1 MIVTISGF
9 GNVDVNDK
17 SFKSGSKG
25 LYGNAK
31 LTGKDGKR
39 YQASVML
46 VEIGSKPK
54 A

>member
-1 MIVTISGF
+1 MIVTIPGF
-9 GNVDVNDK
+9 GNVDVNPK
-17 SFKSGSKG
+17 TFKSLSTG

-31 LTGKDGKR
+31 LTGKDGER

-46 VEIGSKPK
+46 VKIGSKPK